1 MDMAL
6 AIADNQVSLL
16 HAVRQRAAEV
26 RAATPSERVGRSVK
40 GGGMSFL
47 IIQLGLIALVF
58 YFLIIR
64 PQSQARKRH
73 EALLEDLKKGDEV
86 VTSGGVMGKVT
97 DIKDARITIETG
109 TAQIVVLRQR
119 ITQVGDAVAPGARG
133 R

>member
-1 MDMAL
+1 MNTILSSIMA
-6 AIADNQVSLL
+6 AP
-16 HAVRQRAAEV
+16 E
-26 RAATPSERVGRSVK
+26 GK

-73 EALLEDLKKGDEV
+73 EAILENLKKGDEV
-86 VTSGGVMGKVT
+86 VTSGGVKGKVI
-97 DIKDARITIETG
+97 DIKYARVTIETG
-109 TAQIVVLRQR
+109 SVQIVVQRQR
-119 ITQVGDAVAPGARG
+119 ITQVGDAVAPGAGG

>member
-1 MDMAL
+1 MNTILSSIMSRPEG
-6 AIADNQVSLL
+6 Q
-16 HAVRQRAAEV
+16 
-26 RAATPSERVGRSVK
+26 

>member
-1 MDMAL
+1 MNTILSSIMARPEG
-6 AIADNQVSLL
+6 Q
-16 HAVRQRAAEV
+16 
-26 RAATPSERVGRSVK
+26 

>member
-1 MDMAL
+1 MNTILSSIMARPEG
-6 AIADNQVSLL
+6 Q
-16 HAVRQRAAEV
+16 
-26 RAATPSERVGRSVK
+26 

-119 ITQVGDAVAPGARG
+119 ITQVGDAVAPGAG
-133 R
+133 RR

>member
-1 MDMAL
+1 MNTILSSIMARPEG
-6 AIADNQVSLL
+6 Q
-16 HAVRQRAAEV
+16 
-26 RAATPSERVGRSVK
+26 

-47 IIQLGLIALVF
+47 ILQLGLIALVF

-119 ITQVGDAVAPGARG
+119 ITQVGDAVAPGAG
-133 R
+133 RR

>member
-1 MDMAL
+1 MNTILSSIMARPEG
-6 AIADNQVSLL
+6 Q
-16 HAVRQRAAEV
+16 
-26 RAATPSERVGRSVK
+26 

-47 IIQLGLIALVF
+47 ILQLGLIALVF

-97 DIKDARITIETG
+97 EIKDARITIETG

>member
-1 MDMAL
+1 MNSILWSIMA
-6 AIADNQVSLL
+6 SP
-16 HAVRQRAAEV
+16 E
-26 RAATPSERVGRSVK
+26 GK

-47 IIQLGLIALVF
+47 IIQLGLIAVVF

-73 EALLEDLKKGDEV
+73 QAILDNLKKGDDV
-86 VTSGGVMGKVT
+86 VTSGGIMGKVI

-109 TAQIVVLRQR
+109 TAQVFVHRSR
-119 ITQVGDAVAPGARG
+119 INQVGDAVAPGAGG